1 MLVKI
6 VVRSEAVAI
15 RAFVAGC
22 YAGSFADQPHPG
34 PLWARLFATANPPLD
49 MDAGTLRRVL
59 DAASDL
65 ATLTGGVSLG
75 ESYDGGLSH
84 VTCRGTSLR
93 VDGCEITIAGGAESV
108 TRKVT
113 AALAIV
119 SSLGEDEDEGEGEPE
134 GAWDALE
141 RRYLPED
148 ATEDAAEDERWLAA
162 RYGGEPEDAAEDDG
176 AVEHIRGLIERDLR
190 EADTTAPWERW

>member
-6 VVRSEAVAI
+6 VVSSEAVAV
-15 RAFVAGC
+15 RAFVAAC
-22 YAGSFADQPHPG
+22 SAGTFAGKPHPG

-49 MDAGTLRRVL
+49 ADAGTHRRVL
-59 DAASDL
+59 DSASDL

-84 VTCRGTSLR
+84 ATCRGTSLR
-93 VDGCEITIAGGAESV
+93 VDGCEITIAGAAESV
-108 TRKVT
+108 ARKVAAAT
-113 AALAIV
+113 AVIA
-119 SSLGEDEDEGEGEPE
+119 SLGEDEDEGEGEPE
-134 GAWDALE
+134 GAWDGAIE

-148 ATEDAAEDERWLAA
+148 AAADERWLAA
-162 RYGGEPEDAAEDDG
+162 RYGGEGATEPEDAAEH
-176 AVEHIRGLIERDLR
+176 VRGLIERDLR

>member
-6 VVRSEAVAI
+6 VVSSEAVAV
-15 RAFVAGC
+15 RAFVAAC
-22 YAGSFADQPHPG
+22 SAGTFAGKPHPG
-34 PLWARLFATANPPLD
+34 PLWARLFLLASPPLD
-49 MDAGTLRRVL
+49 MDARALRRVL
-59 DAASDL
+59 DTASDL
-65 ATLTGGVSLG
+65 AVIVGGVALG

-119 SSLGEDEDEGEGEPE
+119 ASLGEDEDEGEGEEDGSE
-134 GAWDALE
+134 GDGAIE

-148 ATEDAAEDERWLAA
+148 ATED
-162 RYGGEPEDAAEDDG
+162 DG
-176 AVEHIRGLIERDLR
+176 AVE
-190 EADTTAPWERW
+190 ADTAAPWERW